1 MFTFVIGS
9 MPIFPTSKQHQM
21 HTKTYMSPIKNQSVQ
36 FTSSEKEFW
45 HICNSSEQKIANR
58 QTQTFLKINRA
69 RKKVSRLKDEN
80 VEKTKFTLLLYSR
93 LPPDN
98 IWPGYDPLKE
108 VYICWGP
115 PFNLKLY
122 WFTWKNCWVIITFIF
137 NI

>member
-21 HTKTYMSPIKNQSVQ
+21 RTKTYMSPIKINQYNLLQVKKSSD
-36 FTSSEKEFW
+36 TSA
-45 HICNSSEQKIANR
+45 ILRNR
-58 QTQTFLKINRA
+58 KLQTDRHNPFFKINRV

-80 VEKTKFTLLLYSR
+80 VEKIKFTLLLYSR
-93 LPPDN
+93 LPPRQYMTRV
-98 IWPGYDPLKE
+98 WPIKGGLYLL
-108 VYICWGP
+108 GP
-115 PFNLKLY
+115 PFDLKLY